1 VDCLWDDA
9 PQDGAREVG
18 IEAPAGFRGGLQKP
32 YSKKKMVIPSAVTAL
47 RLKHGCRFCSLSLGR
62 FRHEVAYWKYQ
73 DIVVASEAKKKVKG

>member
-1 VDCLWDDA
+1 
-9 PQDGAREVG
+9 
-18 IEAPAGFRGGLQKP
+18 
-32 YSKKKMVIPSAVTAL
+32 MVIPSAVTAL